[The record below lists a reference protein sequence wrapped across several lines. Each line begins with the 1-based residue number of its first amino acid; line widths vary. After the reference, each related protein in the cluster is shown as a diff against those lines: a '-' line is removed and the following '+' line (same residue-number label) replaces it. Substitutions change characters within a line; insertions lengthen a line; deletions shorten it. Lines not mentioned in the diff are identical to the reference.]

1 MARLPECS
9 KAAGF
14 IGNCNN
20 VNLPCIA
27 FLTVLRAFQIYYN
40 PLFANFAIFC
50 ICLHLAIIVFEAP
63 NHRTEISASW
73 RVGLLLLELFL
84 SCVHLFD
91 TYLKILHMGKKE
103 FFSKG
108 WNSVTFYYRAFIL
121 FVRTTIAVCLKCLVA
136 LTAFPIVVGCGSLT
150 CDWSPASSFTSY
162 SADGSRDAKPRA
174 PAAVRHGFA
183 DRLGPA

>member
-1 MARLPECS
+1 MMHKPGDLRMVKHLECS

-14 IGNCNN
+14 TGKGPTHLACNTSH
-20 VNLPCIA
+20 IA
-27 FLTVLRAFQIYYN
+27 LRAFQIYYN

-50 ICLHLAIIVFEAP
+50 ICVHLAIIVFEAP

-73 RVGLLLLELFL
+73 RVGLLMLELFL

-121 FVRTTIAVCLKCLVA
+121 FVRVA
-136 LTAFPIVVGCGSLT
+136 L
-150 CDWSPASSFTSY
+150 ASFHLAY
-162 SADGSRDAKPRA
+162 LL
-174 PAAVRHGFA
+174 GFA
-183 DRLGPA
+183 NCCRMLFFPL